1 MMSDD
6 NITRVHAPEAPSA
19 DVPTVPRGGG
29 QPITDDAVL
38 QHDNDTPEGEL
49 IVTHTKTARAA
60 EEGVSPYPHTS
71 GSPGSSSAGMGD
83 SGLAPDR
90 PNRATLDDSVGE
102 GVVDNQY

>member
-6 NITRVHAPEAPSA
+6 NITRVHAPEMSPD
-19 DVPTVPRGGG
+19 DVPTVPRGG
-29 QPITDDAVL
+29 QPITDDATL

-49 IVTHTKTARAA
+49 TVTHTETARAV
-60 EEGVSPYPHTS
+60 EEGRSPYPHTS
-71 GSPGSSSAGMGD
+71 GSPASPSVGMGD

>member
-1 MMSDD
+1 MSGD
-6 NITRVHAPEAPSA
+6 NITRVHAPNTSQD

-49 IVTHTKTARAA
+49 TVTHTETARAA
-60 EEGVSPYPHTS
+60 EEGRSPYPHTS
-71 GSPGSSSAGMGD
+71 APDSPSAGMGD

-90 PNRATLDDSVGE
+90 PNRSTLDDSVGE

>member
-1 MMSDD
+1 MSND
-6 NITRVHAPEAPSA
+6 NITRVHAPEVSSD

-29 QPITDDAVL
+29 QPITDDATL

-49 IVTHTKTARAA
+49 TVTHTKTARAT
-60 EEGVSPYPHTS
+60 EEGVSPYPHTTNS
-71 GSPGSSSAGMGD
+71 ANAPSAGMGD
-83 SGLAPDR
+83 AGLAPDR